1 LRPASLT
8 NASLAN
14 HLEETTGLITVASMK
29 AVLAFLRNRN
39 TAARRGTVALADQ
52 AVASITNFS
61 AGIIIG
67 RCCTKDEFGL
77 YTLGLSIVL
86 LLTSVQDMLIAT
98 PYMVFSPRLKDND
111 HACYNGST
119 LVHQFLLSLLAC
131 MGLLIAGLI
140 LTAGVGPAN
149 LGPVMLVLAAV
160 LVFLLLR
167 NYVRRLCF
175 AALKMKAAL
184 VLDCATAVI
193 QVGGLLLLAWLEL
206 LTAERVYW
214 IIGAACGI
222 SALAWLFLNRHA
234 FLVRADRTRSDF
246 IRNWTFGKWIFAG
259 GVLWDLGMNIC
270 PWILT
275 AFHGPQ
281 AVGIWGACLGL
292 VAMGNPALLGVQ
304 NYLGP
309 QIVHCHNDGGNT
321 ALHRF
326 VLRASASF
334 CALVMLFS
342 VFLMVFGD
350 WMLVLLYGKQYAGNS
365 PTLVAM
371 SINVAVLATT
381 FPISRGLL
389 ALERADVDFIINAG
403 SLVILAIAAPV
414 LIPLWGT
421 YGAALSILLTN
432 SVILAAK
439 YFVFVSYCAPVRSPA
454 A

>member
-1 LRPASLT
+1 
-8 NASLAN
+8 
-14 HLEETTGLITVASMK
+14 MK
-29 AVLAFLRNRN
+29 AMVAFLRNRN
-39 TAARRGTVALADQ
+39 AAARRGTVALADQ

-77 YTLGLSIVL
+77 YMLGLSVVL

-98 PYMVFSPRLKDND
+98 PYMVFSPRLKGND
-111 HACYNGST
+111 HASYNGST
-119 LVHQFLLSLLAC
+119 LVHQFILSLLGSA
-131 MGLLIAGLI
+131 GLLVAGGFLAMGI
-140 LTAGVGPAN
+140 GPAH
-149 LGPVMLVLAAV
+149 LASVMFVLAAV
-160 LVFLLLR
+160 LAFLMLR

-175 AALKMKAAL
+175 AALEIKTAL
-184 VLDCATAVI
+184 VLDSATAII
-193 QVGGLLLLAWLEL
+193 QVGGLLLLAWFQL
-206 LTAERVYW
+206 LTVDRVYW
-214 IIGAACGI
+214 IIGAACGV
-222 SALAWLFLNRHA
+222 SAVVWLAVNRHA
-234 FLVRADRTRSDF
+234 FLVQADRTRADF
-246 IRNWTFGKWIFAG
+246 IRNWTFGKWVFAG
-259 GVLWDLGMNIC
+259 GLLWDIGMNIC

-275 AFHGPQ
+275 GFHGTQ
-281 AVGIWGACLGL
+281 AAGVWAACLGL

-309 QIVHCHNDGGNT
+309 QIVHCHNDGGNA

-342 VFLMVFGD
+342 VFLMLFGD
-350 WMLVLLYGKQYAGNS
+350 WLLVLVYGKQYAGNS
-365 PTLVAM
+365 LTLSAM
-371 SINVAVLATT
+371 SVNMAVLATT

-389 ALERADVDFIINAG
+389 ALERADVDFVINAVA
-403 SLVILAIAAPV
+403 LVLLAIAAPI

-432 SVILAAK
+432 AAILAAK
-439 YFVFVSYCAPVRSPA
+439 YFVFLSYCAPVRSPA

>member
-1 LRPASLT
+1 
-8 NASLAN
+8 
-14 HLEETTGLITVASMK
+14 MK
-29 AVLAFLRNRN
+29 AMLAFLRNRN
-39 TAARRGTVALADQ
+39 AAARRGTVALADQ

-77 YTLGLSIVL
+77 YTLGLSVVL

-98 PYMVFSPRLKDND
+98 PYMVFSPRLRGDD
-111 HACYNGST
+111 HAGYNGST
-119 LVHQFLLSLLAC
+119 LVHQFLLSLLGC
-131 MGLLIAGLI
+131 VGLLVAG
-140 LTAGVGPAN
+140 GVLSTGIGPAN
-149 LGPVMLVLAAV
+149 LAPVLFVLAAV
-160 LVFLLLR
+160 LAFLMLR

-175 AALKMKAAL
+175 AALKMKTAL
-184 VLDCATAVI
+184 VLDSVTAVI

-206 LTAERVYW
+206 LTVERVYW
-214 IIGAACGI
+214 IIGAACGV
-222 SALAWLFLNRHA
+222 SAVGWLFVHRHD
-234 FLVRADRTRSDF
+234 FLVHAGRTRADF
-246 IRNWTFGKWIFAG
+246 ARNWTFGKWVFAG
-259 GVLWDLGMNIC
+259 GILWDLGMNIC

-275 AFHGPQ
+275 GFHGPQ

-309 QIVHCHNDGGNT
+309 QIVHCHNDGGNA

-342 VFLMVFGD
+342 VFLMMFGD
-350 WMLVLLYGKQYAGNS
+350 WLLVLLYGKQYAGNGL
-365 PTLVAM
+365 TVAAM
-371 SINVAVLATT
+371 SVNTAVLATT

-389 ALERADVDFIINAG
+389 ALERADVDFIINAVA
-403 SLVILAIAAPV
+403 LVLLAIAAPV
-414 LIPLWGT
+414 LIPLWGA

-432 SVILAAK
+432 AAILAAK
-439 YFVFVSYCAPVRSPA
+439 YFVFLSYCAPVRSPA